1 MNTEEI
7 LMEIKDHL
15 SWLNESQKM
24 SLGLAIAE
32 RMLPT
37 YRFFVENYE
46 FGNYEWLGEC
56 LEKMKTG
63 EIQGELAELEENLVQ
78 FCPDLDDFPSN
89 LWATAALDSVG
100 VIHELLQ
107 MYQDQDATHLE
118 TIVDIMLSIPYMC
131 VSDSQENSFM
141 FSELQIVRTW
151 IEQIESNKMIELPDN
166 QWLTQIQMAA

>member
-15 SWLNESQKM
+15 FWLDEGQKM

-46 FGNYEWLGEC
+46 FGNDKWLTEC
-56 LEKMKTG
+56 LKKLKTG
-63 EIQGELAELEENLVQ
+63 GIQDELTTLEENLAL

-89 LWATAALDSVG
+89 LWATAALDTVG
-100 VIHELLQ
+100 VIYELLQ
-107 MYQDQDATHLE
+107 MYHDQDSTHLE
-118 TIVDIMLSIPYMC
+118 TILDIMLTIPYLC

-141 FSELQIVRTW
+141 LSELQLVRTW
-151 IEQIESNKMIELPDN
+151 IEQIENNEIIKLPEN